1 LPALPRTDSGPDV
14 ELSLPE
20 ETPPVTVPEVPG
32 VPLPRVEVPAVPLP
46 RVEVPAVPLPDT
58 GPVDDALPN
67 VLP

>member
-1 LPALPRTDSGPDV
+1 LPALPRTDSGPQPPAVDR

-20 ETPPVTVPEVPG
+20 T
-32 VPLPRVEVPAVPLP
+32 PRVTLPQIPALP
-46 RVEVPAVPLPDT
+46 QLPAPELPPVEVPAVPLPDA